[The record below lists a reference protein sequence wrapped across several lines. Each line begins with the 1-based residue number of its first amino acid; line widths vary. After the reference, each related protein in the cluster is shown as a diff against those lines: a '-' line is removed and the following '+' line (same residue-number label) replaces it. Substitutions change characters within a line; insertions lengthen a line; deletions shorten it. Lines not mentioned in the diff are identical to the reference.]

1 MKTKMTPRFASC
13 FCIALAAILAFG
25 AADRACAQ
33 AVPTGQF
40 AAIYRGTATY
50 TVTSYSTGMPL
61 AQPMRF
67 KFVDTFYFIQ
77 YNTRADYTNSNA
89 AGAVGPLVDATVPN
103 NSTVAGDAAPTMN
116 HYSLVYFTTG
126 KHPFSAFTSGNANGD
141 FDLGYDCP
149 FVGVNRPGSGADLT
163 DLYHLSMGPVS
174 FLANIPPGKAAQPG
188 STFVSLPIL
197 NDTSTN
203 DIGNG
208 AGGAADGTLDNRRTQ
223 SLALFGTVSGVAK
236 PLPGAVPLVTFG
248 GGNLAAGGATFAAGK
263 LTGIYNSL
271 SIFNGGTTNAIFRDP
286 HRDPFF
292 TGRPVGN
299 EFNDIPGATVTTIT
313 GKWDLK
319 LDTKLTGFANNNTRV
334 ITPAAVNVYSL
345 SGRTGAVAAIQAN
358 TAANAGAGFTGD
370 GSQFAAEAVVFEA
383 LLGGAK
389 PKVFVNATPHTLTGF
404 NGNFPNGLS
413 TILF

>member
-1 MKTKMTPRFASC
+1 MTTKMTPRFGSC
-13 FCIALAAILAFG
+13 FCIALAAILALG

-77 YNTRADYTNSNA
+77 YNSAADYTNSNA
-89 AGAVGPLVDATVPN
+89 AGAIAPLVDATAPN
-103 NSTVAGDAAPTMN
+103 NSIAAGDATPTMN

-126 KHPFSAFTSGNANGD
+126 KHPIATNPNGD

-149 FVGVNRPGSGADLT
+149 FVGVNPPGSGADLT
-163 DLYHLSMGPVS
+163 DLYHVSMGPVS
-174 FLANIPPGKAAQPG
+174 FLTNIPAGKAVQPG
-188 STFVSLPIL
+188 STYMSLPIL
-197 NDTSTN
+197 NDVSTN

-208 AGGAADGTLDNRRTQ
+208 AGGGNDGILDNRRTQ
-223 SLALFGTVSGVAK
+223 SLALFGTISGAAK
-236 PLPGAVPLVTFG
+236 TFAGTAPLVTIG
-248 GGNLAAGGATFAAGK
+248 GGAAAPGGAAFAAGK
-263 LTGIYNSL
+263 LVGAYNSL
-271 SIFNGGTTNAIFRDP
+271 SIFNGGLTNAILTNP

-292 TGRPVGN
+292 TGVPAGAIA
-299 EFNDIPGATVTTIT
+299 DIRGATVTTVT
-313 GKWDLK
+313 GKWDVK
-319 LDTKLTGFANNNTRV
+319 LDTKLTAFANNNTRAINANAV
-334 ITPAAVNVYSL
+334 GVYVGSGRAGAAAAVANN
-345 SGRTGAVAAIQAN
+345 TGAN
-358 TAANAGAGFTGD
+358 PGGGFTGD

-389 PKVFVNATPHTLTGF
+389 PKAFINATQYSLTGF